1 MSKNMFVSYFSDI
14 DINPTKLML
23 DFNALAEFSRNN
35 CTSICAFLVPANI
48 IASSLTIILTVLRR
62 PIHQVWKSVGFASIF
77 AVVMV
82 YHVITWFMIGV
93 VMLPTYILLSLA
105 ISCLLTNF
113 AAILWQK
120 RQVRNH
126 SLTQSA

>member
-1 MSKNMFVSYFSDI
+1 
-14 DINPTKLML
+14 
-23 DFNALAEFSRNN
+23 
-35 CTSICAFLVPANI
+35 
-48 IASSLTIILTVLRR
+48 LRR

-105 ISCLLTNF
+105 ITCLLTNF

>member
-1 MSKNMFVSYFSDI
+1 
-14 DINPTKLML
+14 
-23 DFNALAEFSRNN
+23 
-35 CTSICAFLVPANI
+35 
-48 IASSLTIILTVLRR
+48 
-62 PIHQVWKSVGFASIF
+62 
-77 AVVMV
+77 MV

-105 ISCLLTNF
+105 ITCLLTNF